1 MKRRLLVLVALSLGA
16 TFAVTALSSGAAA
29 GSARTVAKRKPAVWI
44 NGSGKQAQLPVRA
57 SKQVRALVKSAM
69 RKLQAS
75 GDLWTCIGGTKDTS
89 IAGQQRCN
97 FSGSAGICIETSSN
111 PNVTQVCKFNQASTG
126 DRTNIAIA
134 LQVIVQK
141 TSTIIGQKGQQIVSV
156 KQSNTTKANAAF
168 VVQILKQS
176 FGQGA
181 SDENDN
187 EINDQSAIESRAEA
201 ASVLPDFTPLMNKIQ
216 NVEPS
221 TEGDDTSPAG
231 AIVGDVT
238 QVQQSQQTVRVC
250 QGGNVMPGLCNSPA
264 GMSSNNLSS
273 VYQSLRQ
280 REKAKNANHIQQEQ
294 NPSTGTC
301 DDEDPSTAFPPRNMC
316 SFIDQ
321 NTTGGENVDGAAE
334 FYRQFQ
340 SGAHA
345 HSLTQRQD
353 PTFDEQGLGHQI
365 HQLSV
370 GSLNDP
376 KRNTIVTLQLG
387 RQVQRAKDISPGP
400 IVQFQDPRSAKD
412 VGAFQTGTLAD
423 TWFGRQFGTQI
434 QTINGAFTTGVDTQ
448 RQLLTYDGE
457 TTGTFD
463 VLQRGVQNDRSAQN
477 TCPSPAF
484 PGSEKSCHVQVECA
498 SATTPSE
505 GYEGESKVIPAFCE
519 ASQFVRNPDID

>member
-1 MKRRLLVLVALSLGA
+1 MKRLLIVVALTLGA
-16 TFAVTALSSGAAA
+16 TFAVTALSSSAAA
-29 GSARTVAKRKPAVWI
+29 GSSSTVVKSKPAVWV
-44 NGSGKQAQLPVRA
+44 NGSGKQAQLPARA
-57 SKQVRALVKSAM
+57 SKQVRALVKNAM

-75 GDLWTCIGGTKDTS
+75 GDLWACIGGTKDTS

-97 FSGSAGICIETSSN
+97 FNGSAGVCIEKSSD
-111 PNVTQVCKFNQASTG
+111 PDVTQVCKFNQASTG

-141 TSTIIGQKGQQIVSV
+141 TSTMMGQKAQQIVNV
-156 KQSNTTKANAAF
+156 TQSNTTKANAAF

-176 FGQGA
+176 LGQGA
-181 SDENDN
+181 SDDRDN
-187 EINDQSAIESRAEA
+187 EINDQSAIESRAET
-201 ASVLPDFTPLMNKIQ
+201 ASVLPDFTPLMSKIQ
-216 NVEPS
+216 TVEPS

-231 AIVGDVT
+231 AMVGDVT
-238 QVQQSQQTVRVC
+238 QVQRSQQTVRIC
-250 QGGNVMPGLCNSPA
+250 QGGPDCLSAA
-264 GMSSNNLSS
+264 GMTSNNLSS

-294 NPSTGTC
+294 NPSNGTC
-301 DDEDPSTAFPPRNMC
+301 DDEDPSTTFPPRNMC
-316 SFIDQ
+316 SFVDQ
-321 NTTGGENVDGAAE
+321 NTTGGKNADGAAE

-345 HSLTQRQD
+345 HSLTQLQD
-353 PTFDEQGLGHQI
+353 PSFDRQGLGHGI

-370 GSLNDP
+370 VGSVNDP

-412 VGAFQTGTLAD
+412 NDSFQTGTLAD

-463 VLQRGVQNDRSAQN
+463 VVQRGVQNDRSAQN

-484 PGSEKSCHVQVECA
+484 PGSDKSCHVQVECA

-505 GYEGESKVIPAFCE
+505 GYEDESKVIPAFCE

>member
-1 MKRRLLVLVALSLGA
+1 MKRRLLVLVALALGA
-16 TFAVTALSSGAAA
+16 TFAVTALSSSAAA
-29 GSARTVAKRKPAVWI
+29 GSSSTVVKSKPAVWV
-44 NGSGKQAQLPVRA
+44 NGGGEQAQLPARA

-75 GDLWTCIGGTKDTS
+75 GDLWTCIGGAKDTS

-97 FSGSAGICIETSSN
+97 FSGSAGVCIETSSN

-126 DRTNIAIA
+126 ERTNIAIA

-141 TSTIIGQKGQQIVSV
+141 TSTIIGQEGQQIVSV

-176 FGQGA
+176 LGQGA
-181 SDENDN
+181 SDDSDN
-187 EINDQSAIESRAEA
+187 EINDQSAIESRAET
-201 ASVLPDFTPLMNKIQ
+201 ASVLPDFSPLMSKIQ
-216 NVEPS
+216 TVEPS

-231 AIVGDVT
+231 AMVGDVT
-238 QVQQSQQTVRVC
+238 QVQQSQQTVRIC
-250 QGGNVMPGLCNSPA
+250 QGGPDCLSAA
-264 GMSSNNLSS
+264 GMTSNNLSS

-301 DDEDPSTAFPPRNMC
+301 DDEDPSTTFPPRNMC
-316 SFIDQ
+316 SFVDQ
-321 NTTGGENVDGAAE
+321 STTGGKNADGAAE

-345 HSLTQRQD
+345 HSLTQLQD
-353 PTFDEQGLGHQI
+353 PSFDRQGLGHGI

-370 GSLNDP
+370 VGSVNDP

-412 VGAFQTGTLAD
+412 NDSFQTGTLAD

-463 VLQRGVQNDRSAQN
+463 VLQRGVQNDRTATN
-477 TCPSPAF
+477 TCPSPNV
-484 PGSEKSCHVQVECA
+484 PGSDKSCHVTVECA

-505 GYEGESKVIPAFCE
+505 GYEGESEVIPAFCE
-519 ASQFVRNPDID
+519 ASQFVGSPD

>member
-1 MKRRLLVLVALSLGA
+1 
-16 TFAVTALSSGAAA
+16 
-29 GSARTVAKRKPAVWI
+29 
-44 NGSGKQAQLPVRA
+44 
-57 SKQVRALVKSAM
+57 
-69 RKLQAS
+69 
-75 GDLWTCIGGTKDTS
+75 
-89 IAGQQRCN
+89 
-97 FSGSAGICIETSSN
+97 
-111 PNVTQVCKFNQASTG
+111 
-126 DRTNIAIA
+126 
-134 LQVIVQK
+134 
-141 TSTIIGQKGQQIVSV
+141 
-156 KQSNTTKANAAF
+156 
-168 VVQILKQS
+168 
-176 FGQGA
+176 
-181 SDENDN
+181 
-187 EINDQSAIESRAEA
+187 
-201 ASVLPDFTPLMNKIQ
+201 
-216 NVEPS
+216 
-221 TEGDDTSPAG
+221 
-231 AIVGDVT
+231 VT
-238 QVQQSQQTVRVC
+238 QVQQSQQTVRIC
-250 QGGNVMPGLCNSPA
+250 QGGSDCHSAA
-264 GMSSNNLSS
+264 GMTSNNLSS

-280 REKAKNANHIQQEQ
+280 REKAKNANDIRQAQ
-294 NPSTGTC
+294 NPMTGTC
-301 DDEDPSTAFPPRNMC
+301 DDEDPSTTEPPRNMC
-316 SFIDQ
+316 SFVDQ
-321 NTTGGENVDGAAE
+321 NTTGGKNADGAAE

-345 HSLTQRQD
+345 HSLTQQQD
-353 PTFDEQGLGHQI
+353 PTFDQQGLGHGI
-365 HQLSV
+365 RQLSV
-370 GSLNDP
+370 VGSVNDP

-412 VGAFQTGTLAD
+412 NDSFQTGTLAD